1 MNFNTRWGKNI
12 NFLCSNL
19 SNIGSEEKVEDKK
32 TEAAEFM
39 SEQDKTPMGD
49 KLEDILL
56 TEEEKKEMKEL
67 AEKREK
73 MMRGEKIEEEE
84 EKPEEKET
92 KGKLKAKKGKEKEE
106 KVEEKEEVKEEEK
119 VEKEKKAEKEEP
131 TEKEKKEEE
140 IDYEKRYKDLQ
151 ASFTRTRQQLSQLQE
166 ELLRREATK
175 YDLQKRIPKIDVA
188 KFIDKEGNVDLQGYT
203 NAVMENVVGV
213 MEKGINSFYRYMA
226 GEIEQKFGSLPKMIM
241 GVSSQMATVDSRVKE
256 LEEKY
261 PILTKNQQ
269 FRDRVADR
277 ISQEKAKGSKKTEEE
292 IIEEELKVLAE
303 MAKAQGFQPAEEKE
317 DKTVELKQGQ
327 EKELPEIKPED
338 EVVEGILKAAKPK
351 SPLLS

>member
-1 MNFNTRWGKNI
+1 MPKKTAEKE
-12 NFLCSNL
+12 LETKDVSQEKEEPKT
-19 SNIGSEEKVEDKK
+19 GSEEKAEDKK
-32 TEAAEFM
+32 PEAAEFM
-39 SEQDKTPMGD
+39 SEQGKTPMGD

-73 MMRGEKIEEEE
+73 MMRGEKIDEEE
-84 EKPEEKET
+84 EKAEEKKELKSKEGKEEKEP
-92 KGKLKAKKGKEKEE
+92 KEE
-106 KVEEKEEVKEEEK
+106 KTEEKEEVKEKEEK
-119 VEKEKKAEKEEP
+119 KEKEESE
-131 TEKEKKEEE
+131 EKEEKKEEV
-140 IDYEKRYKDLQ
+140 DYEKRYKDLQ
-151 ASFTRTRQQLSQLQE
+151 ASFTRTRQQLAQLQE
-166 ELLRREATK
+166 ELLKKEALK
-175 YDLQKRIPKIDVA
+175 YDLQKRTPKIDVS

-203 NAVMENVVGV
+203 NAVMENVVKT
-213 MEKGINSFYRYMA
+213 MEQGINSFYRHMA
-226 GEIEQKFGSLPKMIM
+226 GEIEQRFGSLPQMIM
-241 GVSSQMATVDSRVKE
+241 GVFSQMATVDNRVKE

-277 ISQEKAKGSKKTEEE
+277 IAQEKSKGSKKTEEE

-303 MAKAQGFQPAEEKE
+303 MAKAQGFQQVEEKE

-338 EVVEGILKAAKPK
+338 EIVEGILKAAKPK